1 MLPDNIPFPW
11 CQLILPARIFQR
23 NIRMVKAV
31 QLFVGILVMPVIEE
45 VVVEQRAP
53 NQVPFVTVD
62 AKFFKKFF
70 QLQAAFRYADRMA
83 VYGHASV
90 LDKVIGAFK
99 IAGLQNVPTMLSQIP
114 AQLCMLPRPFPESFF
129 ALLLFALVLR
139 HIPAF
144 LCRYTNLCRSFVGT
158 CSFS

>member
-1 MLPDNIPFPW
+1 
-11 CQLILPARIFQR
+11 
-23 NIRMVKAV
+23 
-31 QLFVGILVMPVIEE
+31 
-45 VVVEQRAP
+45 
-53 NQVPFVTVD
+53 
-62 AKFFKKFF
+62 
-70 QLQAAFRYADRMA
+70 MA

-90 LDKVIGAFK
+90 LDKAIGAFK
-99 IAGLQNVPTMLSQIP
+99 VAGLQNVPTMLSQIP
-114 AQLCMLPRPFPESFF
+114 AQLCMLPCPFLESFF